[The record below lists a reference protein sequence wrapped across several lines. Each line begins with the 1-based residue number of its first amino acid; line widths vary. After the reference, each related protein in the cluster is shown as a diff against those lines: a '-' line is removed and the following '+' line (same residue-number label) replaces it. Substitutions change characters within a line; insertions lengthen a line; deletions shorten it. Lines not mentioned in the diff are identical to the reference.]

1 MQPKKTAKPD
11 FFLHTPPGIEPT
23 ISTNQTE
30 DKTMLISLTLG
41 VAALVAAGDSLG
53 RGARIKSAGLFVFG
67 VIELTV
73 GLYFITAAVGNAA

>member
-1 MQPKKTAKPD
+1 
-11 FFLHTPPGIEPT
+11 
-23 ISTNQTE
+23 
-30 DKTMLISLTLG
+30 MLVSLTLG

-53 RGARIKSAGLFVFG
+53 RGARMKSAGLFVFG